1 MCGVAGVLRWDGQ
14 NESIAV
20 QDMVSALSHRGPDAE
35 ECNHLGPITLGHR
48 RLSIIDLNA
57 AANQPMHDAEGRGA
71 IVYNGE
77 IYNYRELRDELRGV
91 GEMFSTDSDTEV
103 LLKGLARYGESFL
116 PRVIGMFAL
125 AFWDIRKNKLL
136 LARDRLGKKPLYY
149 FETSL
154 GVVFASELTSLRRY
168 QDVPND
174 INPNAIVGFLS
185 VGYTPTSECII
196 NDVKK
201 LPPGHVAIVEK
212 GKPVQ
217 IKTWWD
223 LPQLVRDRKIWN
235 SFDEAVEY
243 LDELIDKSVKC
254 RMISDVPLGAF
265 LSGGID
271 SAVVV
276 NAMRRGA
283 GTSTLNTYTM
293 SFADK
298 SFDEGPAAHET
309 AESQGVDN
317 YQRTVALDFATTLP
331 EIIRFCDEPF
341 ADTSIIP
348 FYHLSSFASE
358 KVKVALS
365 GDGGD
370 ELFAG
375 YETYVADK
383 LHRTARMFPSC
394 FLNAAGSLSNSFLKP
409 SFQKVGLDYK
419 VRQFLSGCHLPANEA
434 HYHWRNIFNDEQII
448 QMLNQRQMAGNGAGT
463 FQMTEPHMKMI
474 GGDDWLTRYQYFDI
488 KTWLVD
494 DILVKVDRMSMA
506 HSLEVRTPFLDHR
519 LVEFALSIPENW
531 RLKGLKKKHIFKCAA
546 RRRLDA
552 KIINRPKSG
561 FGAPVSSWLLGPL
574 RDLARAATSS
584 AQIANWIEPSAVENL
599 WREHETRKQDHGYR
613 LFTLTCLGL
622 WLEQHT

>member
-1 MCGVAGVLRWDGQ
+1 MCGVAGVLRWDEQ

-20 QDMVSALSHRGPDAE
+20 QNMIAALSHRGPDAE
-35 ECNHLGPITLGHR
+35 ECKHLGPITLGHR
-48 RLSIIDLNA
+48 RLSIIDLNI
-57 AANQPMHDAEGRGA
+57 AANQPMHDAEGRGI

-77 IYNYRELRDELRGV
+77 IYNYRELREELRSV
-91 GEMFSTDSDTEV
+91 GETFSTDSDTEV
-103 LLKGLARYGESFL
+103 LLKGLARFGESFL

-125 AFWDIRKNKLL
+125 AFWDFRKNILL
-136 LARDRLGKKPLYY
+136 LARDRLGKKPLFY
-149 FETSL
+149 FESSW
-154 GVVFASELTSLRRY
+154 GVVFASELTSLRLY
-168 QDVPND
+168 QGVPSD
-174 INPNAIVGFLS
+174 INPNAIIGFLS

-196 NDVKK
+196 NGVKK
-201 LPPGHVAIVEK
+201 LPPGHVATVEM
-212 GKPVQ
+212 GQHVQ
-217 IKTWWD
+217 IKEWWN
-223 LPQLVRDRKIWN
+223 LSEVVHDRKAWN

-283 GTSTLNTYTM
+283 GTSSLNTYTM
-293 SFADK
+293 NFADK

-309 AESQGVDN
+309 AESQGVEN
-317 YQRTVALDFATTLP
+317 HQRRVAPDFATTLP

-358 KVKVALS
+358 NVKVALS

-383 LHRTARMFPSC
+383 LHRTARMFPSW
-394 FLNAAGSLSNSFLKP
+394 LLDAAGSLSNNCLKP

-419 VRQFLSGCHLPANEA
+419 VRQFLSGCHLPPNEA
-434 HYHWRNIFNDEQII
+434 HYHWRNIFNDEQIT
-448 QMLNQRQMAGNGAGT
+448 QMLSQQEVEENGVKA
-463 FQMTEPHMKMI
+463 FQMTEPHMEMI

-531 RLKGLKKKHIFKCAA
+531 RLKGFQKKHIFKCAA

-552 KIINRPKSG
+552 KIIARSKSG

-574 RDLARAATSS
+574 HDLARAATSS
-584 AQIANWIEPSAVENL
+584 TQISNWIEPSVVENL
-599 WREHETRKQDHGYR
+599 WREHETRKKDHGYR